1 MKSVL
6 IVIVMMLE
14 LGKQDLYIIEE
25 PNFQS
30 ERECVQFVMLYNKLI
45 ITKARTEYPN
55 NEIVDIYCVD
65 KERIDQLYKQVKI

>member
-6 IVIVMMLE
+6 IVIVMMME

-45 ITKARTEYPN
+45 ITKAHTEYPN

-65 KERIDQLYKQVKI
+65 KERIDQLYQQAQI